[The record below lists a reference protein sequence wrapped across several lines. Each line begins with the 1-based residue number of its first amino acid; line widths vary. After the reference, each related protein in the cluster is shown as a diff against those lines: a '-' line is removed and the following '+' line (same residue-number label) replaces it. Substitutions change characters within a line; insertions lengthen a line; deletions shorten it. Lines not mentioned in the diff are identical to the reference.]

1 MFTYV
6 GSFSF
11 TMSWVNTS
19 RPELG
24 ACHADDLLYLL
35 STEAGAPSPLV
46 TEEDR
51 QVRTFIFALEAGE

>member
-1 MFTYV
+1 
-6 GSFSF
+6 
-11 TMSWVNTS
+11 MSWFNTS

-46 TEEDR
+46 TEEDK